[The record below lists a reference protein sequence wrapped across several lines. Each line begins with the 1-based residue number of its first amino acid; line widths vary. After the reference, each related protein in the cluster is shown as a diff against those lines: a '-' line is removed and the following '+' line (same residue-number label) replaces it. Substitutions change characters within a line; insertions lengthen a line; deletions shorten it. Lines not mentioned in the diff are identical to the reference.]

1 MSVTP
6 KSPLDGTVAQVKEN
20 LKNVDDKEELQSLL
34 EQEIAGANRKGVVD
48 FINAK
53 LSE

>member
-6 KSPLDGTVAQVKEN
+6 KSPLDGTVTQVKEN
-20 LKNVDDKEELQSLL
+20 LKNVEDKEELQSLL
-34 EQEIAGANRKGVVD
+34 DEEIAGANRKGVID

>member
-1 MSVTP
+1 MIAP
-6 KSPLDGTVAQVKEN
+6 KSPLEGTVTQVKEN

-34 EQEIAGANRKGVVD
+34 EQEIAGANRKGVID
-48 FINAK
+48 FINTK

>member
-1 MSVTP
+1 MIAP
-6 KSPLDGTVAQVKEN
+6 KSPLEGTVTQVKEN

-34 EQEIAGANRKGVVD
+34 EQEIAGDNRKGVID
-48 FINAK
+48 FINTK

>member
-1 MSVTP
+1 MITP
-6 KSPLDGTVAQVKEN
+6 KSPLDGTIPQVKEN
-20 LKNVDDKEELQSLL
+20 LEDLSEEELQSLL

-48 FINAK
+48 FITNK